1 MLSRSL
7 LGTATIENQGS
18 KTILRVSR
26 APENNINKHTY
37 EPSDII

>member
-1 MLSRSL
+1 MLQEDV
-7 LGTATIENQGS
+7 IENQGS
-18 KTILRVSR
+18 NIIILRASR